1 MGVLLSLGASVGWG
15 GSDFLG
21 GLMSRRA
28 SLPIVLAGSQLAGL
42 LLFAP
47 VLLLQGSPM
56 PSDGRVLL
64 GALAGVVAVAEL
76 GMIYLALKR
85 GPVVLIAPVAALGV
99 ALPIVVGI
107 AGGDRM
113 DLAIAAGLACAIA
126 GAVAVSWAPG
136 EDEEQAPTLTAV
148 ALAGGSAVGAGL
160 VLVLID
166 TVSEMSVWW
175 GIGAMRVGGVLAVAA
190 MLAALALIRRP
201 RPSAAPRPT
210 AAVLSD
216 GMRPKGLPRSVG
228 RRALVSVSGLPLSV
242 GVLIAAIGASDVA
255 ADVSYAGATR
265 NGALSIVAV
274 IASLY
279 PVTAIALGALVL
291 RERPGSVQLAGAG
304 LACAGIV
311 VLSAAAS
318 G

>member
-28 SLPIVLAGSQLAGL
+28 SLPTVLGGSQLAGL

-47 VLLLQGSPM
+47 VLLVQGTPV

-64 GALAGVVAVAEL
+64 GGLAGVVAVAEL

-107 AGGDRM
+107 AGGDRI
-113 DLAIAAGLACAIA
+113 DLALAAGLACAIA

-136 EDEEQAPTLTAV
+136 EDESSAPTLTAIG
-148 ALAGGSAVGAGL
+148 LAGGSAVGAGL

-166 TVSEMSVWW
+166 AVSETSIWW
-175 GIGAMRVGGVLAVAA
+175 GIGAMRVGGVLAVVV
-190 MLAALALIRRP
+190 MLAALALVRHP
-201 RPSAAPRPT
+201 RPSAA
-210 AAVLSD
+210 VFWC
-216 GMRPKGLPRSVG
+216 GMRNKRLPPGARWPALASLRDLPRS
-228 RRALVSVSGLPLSV
+228 LVL
-242 GVLIAAIGASDVA
+242 LIAAIGAADVA

-279 PVTAIALGALVL
+279 PVTAIALGAVVL
-291 RERPGSVQLAGAG
+291 RERPGSVQLAGAV

-311 VLSAAAS
+311 MLSAATA